1 MWLFYCI
8 VFTLQFNGRSCWISH
23 ISTEKITFRYSSW
36 HSGEAMRVG
45 KIYLFSDYH
54 FMWTLI
60 CYLSASKCT
69 CTISLEMII
78 IKEWR
83 NYYCIQHLRSFN
95 LGTCSV
101 DSWCVTGLSTMARLD
116 SRQRMGTFQL
126 GSCPCSLTF
135 KILVSVL
142 KNYFFY
148 FLRFYYYYRISL
160 YLSSLQTFSYITH
173 FFFSNLWLPFFII
186 AVTCMLHVCVVHT
199 HGTHTYMST
208 TNTVCIMLLAYVFKS
223 Y

>member
-1 MWLFYCI
+1 MWLFYCSFYST
-8 VFTLQFNGRSCWISH
+8 VQWKELLDFTHIDWENYLQVLQLTQWRGYEGDL
-23 ISTEKITFRYSSW
+23 T
-36 HSGEAMRVG
+36 

-78 IKEWR
+78 TKEWR
-83 NYYCIQHLRSFN
+83 NYYCIQPLRSFN
-95 LGTCSV
+95 LGTCPV
-101 DSWCVTGLSTMARLD
+101 DSWCVTGLSTMVGLD
-116 SRQRMGTFQL
+116 SRGRMGTFQL

-135 KILVSVL
+135 KILISVL

-160 YLSSLQTFSYITH
+160 YLSSLQTFSYITQ

-199 HGTHTYMST
+199 HTVHTHIHEYNQQS
-208 TNTVCIMLLAYVFKS
+208 V
-223 Y
+223 